1 MSQSITRGVWVVFVR
16 MMMRG
21 VISCLVLLACADA
34 QTGGKRAG
42 SPVVG
47 KLRQAM
53 LTWYCSESHSHGEE
67 LPCKTYLFMQK
78 LKKAES
84 PDVRKK
90 LVQERSASMPKD
102 DAGRKKLA
110 LQSREG
116 NLKMYESYCA
126 QSPPANPDV
135 CSNEWL
141 KKMAEH
147 MRKSTASAQSA

>member
-1 MSQSITRGVWVVFVR
+1 
-16 MMMRG
+16 MRG
-21 VISCLVLLACADA
+21 VIACLALVVCADA
-34 QTGGKRAG
+34 QAPSFAGKRAG

-47 KLRQAM
+47 KLRLAM
-53 LTWYCSESHSHGEE
+53 LTWYCSESNSHGEE

-90 LVQERSASMPKD
+90 LVQESSASMPKD

-116 NLKMYESYCA
+116 YLKMYKSYCA
-126 QSPPANPDV
+126 QSSPANPAV
-135 CSNEWL
+135 CTNDSL
-141 KKMAEH
+141 KKVYDNMQ
-147 MRKSTASAQSA
+147 KSIDNANKA